1 MTPFYGGA
9 SGLTS
14 GAMTPNW
21 GTKFEGLE
29 SVVGSRASS
38 LAGVRSLISRRK
50 NRDDELADVSCLCV
64 PSHHRLRE
72 DAYDAYAA
80 AAEARSDSHWSPYD
94 RVRVVNFTP

>member
-50 NRDDELADVSCLCV
+50 NRD
-64 PSHHRLRE
+64 
-72 DAYDAYAA
+72 
-80 AAEARSDSHWSPYD
+80 
-94 RVRVVNFTP
+94 